1 MRTFWCVTSSYDDK
15 GKVTA
20 NITATTEAEECP
32 KPSFRSM
39 HNRDIYCDWFDSA
52 EKAAEFVKQ
61 KEAA

>member
-32 KPSFRSM
+32 KPSFCSTR
-39 HNRDIYCDWFDSA
+39 NKDIYNDWFDS
-52 EKAAEFVKQ
+52 EEAAREFVKQ